1 MKEDM
6 RARRRAMM
14 SWLGVF
20 LAASV
25 AGGVVPCRVTD
36 VTLAHSGA
44 VSQLSALLSMK
55 SSRRR
60 ALRAGVLEWAVDR
73 GAPCGSV
80 VGGWRMAAG
89 VLVLRGGAAER
100 QDRGDNE
107 DTDKDTMQYAE
118 AKQWAKRQ
126 MSELEDRKKHLK
138 KDLYEEEYGDDEP
151 DPDAKAANI
160 SRSERMNN
168 SLAEHGANYTE
179 MMLRF
184 GVTKEYLAKV
194 VSICTLVLEKL
205 AFLVQKYKY
214 SPWQVAAYAGQRR

>member
-1 MKEDM
+1 ME
-6 RARRRAMM
+6 
-14 SWLGVF
+14 
-20 LAASV
+20 
-25 AGGVVPCRVTD
+25 
-36 VTLAHSGA
+36 
-44 VSQLSALLSMK
+44 

-60 ALRAGVLEWAVDR
+60 ALRAGVLEWAVHR

-80 VGGWRMAAG
+80 LGGWRMAAG

-100 QDRGDNE
+100 QGRGDNE
-107 DTDKDTMQYAE
+107 DTDMDTMQYAE

-126 MSELEDRKKHLK
+126 MSELEDRKKHLRK
-138 KDLYEEEYGDDEP
+138 ELYEEEYGDDEP

-194 VSICTLVLEKL
+194 VSICTFVLEKL
-205 AFLVQKYKY
+205 ALLVQKYKC
-214 SPWQVAAYAGQRR
+214 

>member
-1 MKEDM
+1 ME
-6 RARRRAMM
+6 
-14 SWLGVF
+14 
-20 LAASV
+20 
-25 AGGVVPCRVTD
+25 
-36 VTLAHSGA
+36 
-44 VSQLSALLSMK
+44 

-60 ALRAGVLEWAVDR
+60 ALRAGVLEWAVHR

-80 VGGWRMAAG
+80 LGGWRMAAG

-100 QDRGDNE
+100 QGRGDNE
-107 DTDKDTMQYAE
+107 DTDMDTMQYAE

-126 MSELEDRKKHLK
+126 MSELEDRKKHLRK
-138 KDLYEEEYGDDEP
+138 ELYEEEYGDDEP

-168 SLAEHGANYTE
+168 SLAEHGASYTE

-194 VSICTLVLEKL
+194 VSICTCTRKPCLTSTKVQVLIL
-205 AFLVQKYKY
+205 AGGCICRSKAMTQKKRPYTT
-214 SPWQVAAYAGQRR
+214 PL